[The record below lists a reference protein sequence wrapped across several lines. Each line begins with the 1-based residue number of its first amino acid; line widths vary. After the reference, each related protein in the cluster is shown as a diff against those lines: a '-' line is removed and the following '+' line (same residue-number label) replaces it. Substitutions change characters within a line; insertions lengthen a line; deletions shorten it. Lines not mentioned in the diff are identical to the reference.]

1 MFNAITSWY
10 VNYCD
15 AILAWCA
22 AHPAVTAIGL
32 IVDAIVMVVCCAI
45 AAYIGYKAGEYW
57 IASKTKV

>member
-1 MFNAITSWY
+1 MFNTITNWY

-15 AILAWCA
+15 AALTWCA

-32 IVDAIVMVVCCAI
+32 IVDAIVIVVCCAI
-45 AAYIGYKAGEYW
+45 MAYAGYKAGEYW